1 MFKGVFTALI
11 TPFKDN
17 KLDLSA
23 LAGLLERQIDADVD
37 GIVVGGSTG
46 EGSSLSEAEYY
57 ELIKEAVKYG
67 NRRVAIIAG
76 LTAVSTFDATQKV
89 AQLCTLGVDGL
100 MCTTPH
106 YIKPEQEGIFLH
118 YKAINDVSSLPVM
131 IYIHP
136 VRTSCDL
143 SDEVLLKIANLEN
156 MVAVKDA
163 SSDLEKPLRILPQLG
178 SNFYMLTGNDSSV
191 LAYNANGGAGCV
203 SVIANIFPKLCKKLD
218 RLWHN
223 GRITEALELQ
233 QKLIPLFSAIFAESN
248 PIGIKYAAAKMNLC
262 NVEMRLPLTLARK
275 GTAQKINQALP
286 ELITMEE
293 NV

>member
-1 MFKGVFTALI
+1 MFKGVLTALI

-23 LAGLLERQIDADVD
+23 LSNLLERQIDADVD

-57 ELIKEAVKYG
+57 ELIKEAVKY
-67 NRRVAIIAG
+67 NDKRVTIIAG
-76 LTAVSTFDATQKV
+76 LTAVSTFDAAQKV
-89 AQLCTLGVDGL
+89 AQLCKLGVDGL

-106 YIKPEQEGIFLH
+106 YIRPEQEGIFLH
-118 YKAINDVSSLPVM
+118 YKAINDISSLPVM

-136 VRTSCDL
+136 GRTSCDL
-143 SDEVLLKIANLEN
+143 SDEILLKIANLEN

-163 SSDLEKPLRILPQLG
+163 SSDLEKPLRILPQL
-178 SNFYMLTGNDSSV
+178 SSDFYMLTGNDSSV
-191 LAYNANGGAGCV
+191 LSYNANGGVGCV

-218 RLWHN
+218 KLWHD

-262 NVEMRLPLTLARK
+262 NDEIKLPLTPARK
-275 GTAQKINQALP
+275 DTTKKIDQALL
-286 ELITMEE
+286 ELMIMEK

>member
-1 MFKGVFTALI
+1 MFKGVLTALI

-23 LAGLLERQIDADVD
+23 LGNLLERQIDADVD

-46 EGSSLSEAEYY
+46 EGSSLSETEYY
-57 ELIKEAVKYG
+57 ELIKEAVKYS

-163 SSDLEKPLRILPQLG
+163 SSDLEKPLRILPQL
-178 SNFYMLTGNDSSV
+178 SSDFYMLTGNDSSV
-191 LAYNANGGAGCV
+191 LSYNANGGVGCV

-218 RLWHN
+218 KLWRDGN
-223 GRITEALELQ
+223 ITEALELQ

-248 PIGIKYAAAKMNLC
+248 PIGIKYAAVKMNLC
-262 NVEMRLPLTLARK
+262 NDEIKLPLTPARK
-275 GTAQKINQALP
+275 DTTKKIDQALL
-286 ELITMEE
+286 ELMIMEK